1 MSQVTNYQGISK
13 IYFKKILFEIIKI
26 GSLFEEDKK
35 ILDYGCGKKYL
46 EKILNR
52 KILNYD
58 IDPNYNEIRD
68 INQYEFDIV
77 IFNHVLMYLKPNEIE
92 NLFKNIYQKN
102 SNCKFVIGIGKQ
114 NLISKIAKIL
124 TFNFTAHDGTVS
136 NYNDQIKVIK
146 KNMKIINKKTNIY
159 FMTDIF
165 YTKFTKY
172 V

>member
-114 NLISKIAKIL
+114 N
-124 TFNFTAHDGTVS
+124 
-136 NYNDQIKVIK
+136 
-146 KNMKIINKKTNIY
+146 
-159 FMTDIF
+159 
-165 YTKFTKY
+165 
-172 V
+172 